1 MKQSSMLKKI
11 LAYKRHEVQLAKK
24 AMPLDAMKEALA
36 KSPPTRVYAETIR
49 RRRPYQIHLIAEI
62 KKASPSAGV
71 IRPKMDV
78 TALAGDLEAAGASAL
93 SVLTET
99 RYFQGSPDNLML
111 AKKGCGLPVL
121 RKDFIVDEYQVY
133 ESRLIGADA
142 MLIIVRLLNQKALK
156 TFVTL
161 ARNLS
166 ITPVVEVHSVPE
178 VRRALDAGAEVIAVN
193 TRDLGSFHVN
203 FELAGEVRPKI
214 PDGVVTICASG
225 VSTTRQIDAL
235 RTLKFDAVLIGEALM
250 RSRDPRALVHELLH
264 T

>member
-11 LAYKRHEVQLAKK
+11 LASKRREIQLAKK
-24 AMPLDAMKEALA
+24 AMPLDRVKEELA
-36 KSPPTRVYAETIR
+36 KSPPTRGFAESVR
-49 RRRPYQIHLIAEI
+49 RRRPYDLRLIAEI

-71 IRPKMDV
+71 IRAKLDV
-78 TALAGDLEAAGASAL
+78 GALARELETAGASAL

-99 RYFQGSPDNLML
+99 RYFQGSPDYLKE
-111 AKKGCGLPVL
+111 AKKNCGLPVL
-121 RKDFIVDEYQVY
+121 RKDFVVDEYQVY

-142 MLIIVRLLNQKALK
+142 VLVIVRLLNQKALK
-156 TFVTL
+156 GFVTL

-166 ITPVVEVHSVPE
+166 LTPVVEVHSVPE
-178 VRRALDAGAEVIAVN
+178 VRRAVDAGAEVIAVN
-193 TRDLGSFHVN
+193 TRDLGSFHTN
-203 FELAGEVRPKI
+203 FELAGEIRPRI
-214 PDGVVTICASG
+214 PEGAIAICASG

-235 RTLKFDAVLIGEALM
+235 RDLKYDAVLIGESLM

>member
-11 LAYKRHEVQLAKK
+11 LATKRHEIQLAKK
-24 AMPLDAMKEALA
+24 AMPLDAMKDALTKA
-36 KSPPTRVYAETIR
+36 PPTRGYVESIR
-49 RRRPYQIHLIAEI
+49 RRRSYQIHLIAEI
-62 KKASPSAGV
+62 KKASPSVGL

-78 TALAGDLEAAGASAL
+78 TTLAKDLENAGASAL

-111 AKKGCGLPVL
+111 AKKGCSLPVL
-121 RKDFIVDEYQVY
+121 RKDFIIDEYQIY

-156 TFVTL
+156 TFITL

-166 ITPVVEVHSVPE
+166 ITPVVEVHTVLE
-178 VRRALDAGAEVIAVN
+178 VKRALDAGAEVIMVN
-193 TRDLGSFHVN
+193 TRDLGSFHVD
-203 FELAGEVRPKI
+203 FDLAATVRPKI
-214 PDGVVTICASG
+214 PEGVVAICASG
-225 VSTTRQIDAL
+225 VSTTRQIDVL
-235 RTLKFDAVLIGEALM
+235 RSLKFDAVLIGEALM